1 MSVLQIAPD
10 SKGKPN
16 VSDFVIPMNEP
27 NSSKMIT
34 AEPLVLQVKAPTS
47 SRGNAVDR
55 KATFTSS
62 TEVESLGLPQQP
74 PQPVRTSSI
83 SKAELMALDEEN
95 ESGGL
100 IKCTKIATSGIFS
113 LSVMAVDTTSTMV
126 DEETKEEEE
135 EVANF
140 AVDAVQEIYAEP
152 E

>member
-1 MSVLQIAPD
+1 
-10 SKGKPN
+10 
-16 VSDFVIPMNEP
+16 
-27 NSSKMIT
+27 
-34 AEPLVLQVKAPTS
+34 
-47 SRGNAVDR
+47 
-55 KATFTSS
+55 
-62 TEVESLGLPQQP
+62 
-74 PQPVRTSSI
+74 
-83 SKAELMALDEEN
+83 MALDEEN

-152 E
+152 EECSISVAEQYKQRMVVYRK